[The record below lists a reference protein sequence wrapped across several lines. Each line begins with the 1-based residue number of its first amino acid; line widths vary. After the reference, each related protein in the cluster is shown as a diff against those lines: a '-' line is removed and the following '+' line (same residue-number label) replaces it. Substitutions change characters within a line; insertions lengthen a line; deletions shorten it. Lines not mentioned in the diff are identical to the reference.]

1 MTPLLT
7 DKRLA
12 CALVLIACWSL
23 SVAGVLVVAPSNFED
38 SEEHASSALSSPP
51 ALSVCL
57 SAQDFED
64 PVADAGENFTAY
76 VNAVTVL
83 NGSGSTDNVAVVNFF
98 WTFTDDDPVY
108 LTGENVSYVFTSPGT
123 YNITLNVSDAE
134 GNWDTDN
141 VTVTVEFDST
151 PPVVNMGRG
160 NTTVYLDYPL
170 FLSASR
176 SSDPE
181 TGISNYT
188 WIITYGSSST
198 LLYGRDVRYEFSS
211 TGTYIVTLNVTNGV
225 GLSNETSISVE
236 SINRPSWLSQHW
248 LGLSIAGLIAL
259 GVFLYALYKKH
270 RDKVLLT
277 SAEREKLALRYR
289 ETLKMWKTFRSNI
302 LGFSGF
308 VMLLAFLVMALFAP
322 VLVTVQEPKDPAMY
336 EPESLTQDNPA
347 PPSWD
352 PSDITGLRHIFGTD
366 NIGRDVYSM
375 TIFGA
380 RASLLVGFAA
390 TFISMVLGAS
400 VGLIS
405 GFFGKWTDE
414 VLMRFTDYFLV
425 LPWFPLMIVLMTV
438 LGHDFIWVIVVIG
451 ITSWPSTARVVRA
464 QVLTVKE
471 RTFIERARCVGAREG
486 YIIRKHIFPNV
497 LPLIFANT
505 ILLISNAI
513 FSEAFLD
520 FFGLGDPDVIS
531 WGTMLEDAYNGG
543 AFDSGAWWWT
553 VPPSLAI
560 ILCVLSFSLVG
571 YALDDIFNPR
581 LRKR

>member
-1 MTPLLT
+1 MPSAAGTQEPH
-7 DKRLA
+7 DVNA
-12 CALVLIACWSL
+12 SEQL
-23 SVAGVLVVAPSNFED
+23 SFVAT
-38 SEEHASSALSSPP
+38 SSA
-51 ALSVCL
+51 
-57 SAQDFED
+57 AQDTQD
-64 PVADAGENFTAY
+64 PVADSGENFTAY
-76 VNAVTVL
+76 VDAITVL
-83 NGSGSTDNVAVVNFF
+83 NGSRSTDNVGVVNYF
-98 WTFTDDDPVY
+98 WTFTDGVPVF
-108 LTGENVSYVFTSPGT
+108 LTGENVTYVFTSTGS
-123 YNITLNVSDAE
+123 YDITLNVSDAE
-134 GNWDTDN
+134 GNWDTDTL
-141 VTVTVEFDST
+141 TVTVDTDST
-151 PPVVNMGRG
+151 PPSANAGR
-160 NTTVYLDYPL
+160 NTTVYLDYVL
-170 FLSASR
+170 VLSASR

-188 WIITYGSSST
+188 WTITFGGDST
-198 LLYGRDVRYEFSS
+198 THYGRDVRYEFRS
-211 TGTYIVTLNVTNGV
+211 TGTYKITLNVTNGV
-225 GLSNETSISVE
+225 GLGNETSIWIE
-236 SINRPSWLSQHW
+236 SISRPSWLSQHW
-248 LGLSIAGLIAL
+248 VGLSAIGLIAL
-259 GVFLYALYKKH
+259 GVVLYIVYKIH
-270 RDKVLLT
+270 RDKALLT
-277 SAEREKLALRYR
+277 PTEKEKLSLRYR
-289 ETLKMWKTFRSNI
+289 DTKKMWKIFRSNI

-308 VMLLAFLVMALFAP
+308 VMLLAFIVMALFAQI
-322 VLVTVQEPKDPAMY
+322 LVTVQNPTDPGFY
-336 EPESLTQDNPA
+336 EPGVPGRDNPS
-347 PPSWD
+347 PPIWD
-352 PSDITGLRHIFGTD
+352 ASSITGFRHPFGTD

-375 TIFGA
+375 TIYGA

-390 TFISMVLGAS
+390 TLISMVLGAS

-438 LGHDFIWVIVVIG
+438 LGHDFIWVVVVIG
-451 ITSWPSTARVVRA
+451 ITSWPSTARVVRS

-471 RTFIERARCVGAREG
+471 RTFIERARAVGAREG

-553 VPPSLAI
+553 LPPSISI

-581 LRKR
+581 LRRR